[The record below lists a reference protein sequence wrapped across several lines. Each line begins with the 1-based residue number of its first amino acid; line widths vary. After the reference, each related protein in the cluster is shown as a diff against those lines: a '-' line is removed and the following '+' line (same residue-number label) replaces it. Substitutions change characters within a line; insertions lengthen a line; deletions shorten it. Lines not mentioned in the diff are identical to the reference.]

1 MESEGGARASPY
13 PSSINFF
20 AVTPA
25 NWRFFFKRTI
35 QTPEVHNENRKLT
48 VLVVGPSLAAYGW
61 RAPRAAP
68 TGIFH
73 I

>member
-1 MESEGGARASPY
+1 MEYEGGARASPY

-25 NWRFFFKRTI
+25 NWRSFFKRTI

-48 VLVVGPSLAAYGW
+48 VLVKGAVSGRLRLAGTEG
-61 RAPRAAP
+61 RP
-68 TGIFH
+68 TDIFH